1 LIFLRREAD
10 RFRTLAR
17 KSIATRRARGRI
29 FLPLLIPQSREL
41 LPRAG
46 ETMSTLT
53 DRRND
58 TRVNVRLPLKFKV
71 IGNDNAGEQIAESEN
86 LSQRG
91 LLMWTAYPLKI
102 GSQLELRLTLP
113 REISGGFASQVHC
126 TARVVRIHEGDLGGL
141 MGVGV
146 RIERYHG
153 TAERERWAS

>member
-1 LIFLRREAD
+1 MSLFFLRREAD
-10 RFRTLAR
+10 RFRTLAG
-17 KSIATRRARGRI
+17 KGIATYAARGRI
-29 FLPLLIPQSREL
+29 FLPLLILQSREL

-91 LLMWTAYPLKI
+91 VLMWTAYPLKI
-102 GSQLELRLTLP
+102 GVQLELTLTLP
-113 REISGGFASQVHC
+113 REIDS
-126 TARVVRIHEGDLGGL
+126 RVMMSSVDSAAPVMYSRP
-141 MGVGV
+141 
-146 RIERYHG
+146 
-153 TAERERWAS
+153 

>member
-1 LIFLRREAD
+1 
-10 RFRTLAR
+10 
-17 KSIATRRARGRI
+17 
-29 FLPLLIPQSREL
+29 
-41 LPRAG
+41 
-46 ETMSTLT
+46 MSTLT

-71 IGNDNAGEQIAESEN
+71 IGNDDAGEQIAESEN

-91 LLMWTAYPLKI
+91 VLMWTAYPLKI